1 LLTVDNLAQEGKTSE
16 TNKTMQVNTLQE
28 EAICRIK
35 QLIIEGDLKLGQRV
49 NEVEIANLLN
59 ISRGPIRESLRILN
73 HEGLVTYIP
82 RKGMFVTQLER
93 KDIHEIYDIRF
104 YLEKCALETGYRNLT
119 KEKIGTFYSMV
130 DEMVFFSKEN
140 QKDRLVRLDQEF
152 HALIIG
158 LAGYPRLRKNWES
171 YQALIELI
179 FSQVFLLGSERVQEV
194 PENHRLLVQTLEKGD
209 IHQSIQALEEHY
221 LTAKDK
227 LLMLWTDS

>member
-1 LLTVDNLAQEGKTSE
+1 
-16 TNKTMQVNTLQE
+16 MQVNTLQE

-35 QLIIEGDLKLGQRV
+35 QLIIEGNLKLGQRV

-59 ISRGPIRESLRILN
+59 VSRGPIRESLRILQ

-82 RKGMFVTQLER
+82 RKGMFVTRLEK

-104 YLEKCALETGYRNLT
+104 YLEKCALEIGYRNLT
-119 KEKIGTFYSMV
+119 KEKIRTFYSMV

-140 QKDRLVRLDQEF
+140 KKDRLVQLDQEF

-158 LAGYPRLRKNWES
+158 LPGYPRLRKNWES
-171 YQALIELI
+171 YHALIELI
-179 FSQVFLLGSERVQEV
+179 FAQVFLLGSERVQEV
-194 PENHRLLVQTLEKGD
+194 PENHRLLVRTLEKGD
-209 IHQSIQALEEHY
+209 LHRSIQALEEHY

-227 LLMLWTDS
+227 LLMLWKDS